1 MLTPQAFEAGVR
13 GTPEAPGMADGSR
26 GLSSS
31 TAQGASV
38 ASTVTIASPTSSA
51 PMWRLLIHCQN
62 VELAA
67 VGQND
72 LAHDH
77 RRRIG
82 LGRQHLPEGLGDRV
96 WNSVSF
102 AKLTGS
108 AACYQS
114 CPLRTSIAA
123 CVASTRFRAA
133 TLSRD

>member
-1 MLTPQAFEAGVR
+1 VLTSQAFEAGVR

-67 VGQND
+67 VGQNE
-72 LAHDH
+72 
-77 RRRIG
+77 
-82 LGRQHLPEGLGDRV
+82 LPSRTITAGASV
-96 WNSVSF
+96 WVANTCPKGS
-102 AKLTGS
+102 ATGS
-108 AACYQS
+108 GTRSRSQS
-114 CPLRTSIAA
+114 
-123 CVASTRFRAA
+123 
-133 TLSRD
+133 